1 MVVANL
7 IQTTKGGT
15 IMEMEEIRSQFIWDK
30 VDWSPLI
37 GTYANPFGSFEVTEN
52 DINVFVENLYRDVA
66 RRLDFPFLE
75 IRTFLE
81 EENAPFYELKKRVFN
96 KFHSYDKKD
105 NRLQALQK
113 TLRLPVI
120 PVTDNVLMLFNNL
133 SESDK
138 MKFLEKI
145 GKINV
150 KIEYFE

>member
-15 IMEMEEIRSQFIWDK
+15 IMEMEEIRSQLIWDK

-96 KFHSYDKKD
+96 KFYSYDKKD
-105 NRLQALQK
+105 NRLQALQD
-113 TLRLPVI
+113 TLRLPV
-120 PVTDNVLMLFNNL
+120 TDKV
-133 SESDK
+133 SC
-138 MKFLEKI
+138 I
-145 GKINV
+145 
-150 KIEYFE
+150 